1 MTTGTEVTLD
11 DLEWKDEGCGDP
23 CAEHL
28 VSRLCEVC
36 LIAFFVCPEHEGS
49 VEACGDCS

>member
-1 MTTGTEVTLD
+1 
-11 DLEWKDEGCGDP
+11 
-23 CAEHL
+23 
-28 VSRLCEVC
+28 LCEVC